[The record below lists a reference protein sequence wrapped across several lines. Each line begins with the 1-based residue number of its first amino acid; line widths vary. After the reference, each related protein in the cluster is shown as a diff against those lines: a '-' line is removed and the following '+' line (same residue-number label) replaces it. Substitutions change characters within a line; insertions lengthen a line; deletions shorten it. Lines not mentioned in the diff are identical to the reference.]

1 MSHSNMREIVELAQ
15 TIDDENVMNAFVF
28 QVARTVDSITE
39 KAEETAKEMS
49 SAERRYSENVE
60 TYNDKKNAEES

>member
-15 TIDDENVMNAFVF
+15 TIDDESVMNAFVF

-39 KAEETAKEMS
+39 KAEETDKELS
-49 SAERRYSENVE
+49 SAERRYSENVDA
-60 TYNDKKNAEES
+60 YNDKNAAEEV